1 MPFTFKR
8 LKIPDVLL
16 IEPKV
21 FKDER
26 GYFMETYKFT
36 EFEKFGIKNFVQENQ
51 SLSVKGV
58 IRGLHYQKNPYAQGK
73 LVRVIKGEIFDVAV
87 DIRKGSSTYGKYV
100 SEILSDE
107 NKYMVYIPEGFAH
120 GFCVLSD
127 EAIVN
132 YLTTA
137 EYNKE
142 CDRGIIWNDEDIGI
156 DWPIK
161 NPIISE
167 KDKRH
172 PKLKDADINFE

>member
-51 SLSVKGV
+51 SFSVKGV

-120 GFCVLSD
+120 GFCVLSN